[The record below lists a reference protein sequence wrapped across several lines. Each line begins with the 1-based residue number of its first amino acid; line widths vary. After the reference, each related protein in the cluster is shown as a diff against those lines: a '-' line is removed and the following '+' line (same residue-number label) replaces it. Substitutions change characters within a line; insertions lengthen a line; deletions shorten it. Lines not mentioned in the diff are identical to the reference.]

1 MSVTSEVPTVVAPS
15 RRRGGGGAVIPFPRS
30 VPVDRPARAAGTV
43 AEPGVAAARRQARRG
58 APRSRPVGRSMLP
71 APARRP
77 RPRAHLVAAETC
89 ASVVRLD
96 EHRSGR
102 AGDEL
107 LLRIRPARLPDG
119 LDAVPDEDRPAA
131 RPSAPGRARLTRR
144 GWLVVGALASV
155 AVAALLAVV
164 APVLGGRAPASS
176 AVPSP
181 PAAAVV
187 VEPGDTLWSI
197 ARRVAPD
204 RDARLVV
211 ADLRMLNSLPSAD
224 ITVGQRLR
232 LRSP

>member
-102 AGDEL
+102 ARDEL
-107 LLRIRPARLPDG
+107 LRGRPGRLPNG

-131 RPSAPGRARLTRR
+131 RPPAPGHARLTRR

-164 APVLGGRAPASS
+164 APVLGRAPASS